1 MLSQVRYLPSQV
13 CEVMTLP
20 SVLAER
26 PTMMLVQLCC
36 QPSISSEVSWVDDIP
51 ETADG
56 SWANADRVYR
66 RVVVRIRVK
75 MRFILV
81 GSCYVKTMF
90 FRFLLSLKVITQNIS
105 KDSFSFVPLQDFSH
119 PWTDEML
126 YEKYGLDENEIS
138 FIESMIRPME

>member
-13 CEVMTLP
+13 CEVITLP

-36 QPSISSEVSWVDDIP
+36 QPSISSEGVC
-51 ETADG
+51 
-56 SWANADRVYR
+56 ANADRVYR

-90 FRFLLSLKVITQNIS
+90 FLFVFDKALAGFLAV
-105 KDSFSFVPLQDFSH
+105 
-119 PWTDEML
+119 
-126 YEKYGLDENEIS
+126 
-138 FIESMIRPME
+138 

>member
-1 MLSQVRYLPSQV
+1 MRAWSADGSMLIQVRYFPSQV

-36 QPSISSEVSWVDDIP
+36 QPSISSEGVC
-51 ETADG
+51 
-56 SWANADRVYR
+56 ANADRVYN
-66 RVVVRIRVK
+66 VRIRVK

-90 FRFLLSLKVITQNIS
+90 FLFVFDKALAGFLAV
-105 KDSFSFVPLQDFSH
+105 
-119 PWTDEML
+119 
-126 YEKYGLDENEIS
+126 
-138 FIESMIRPME
+138 

>member
-81 GSCYVKTMF
+81 GSCYVKD
-90 FRFLLSLKVITQNIS
+90 RKSV
-105 KDSFSFVPLQDFSH
+105 V
-119 PWTDEML
+119 
-126 YEKYGLDENEIS
+126 
-138 FIESMIRPME
+138 